1 MPPALGPS
9 VFPDAERERL
19 LALKG
24 VGPAVLLRLEQTGRA
39 PLAALVGADPVE
51 IAAEIADL
59 MRSSCWKN
67 NPHAIRA
74 IGSAIDLAN
83 LQHEEGQA

>member
-19 LALKG
+19 LALKA
-24 VGPAVLLRLEQTGRA
+24 VGPAVLLRLEQTGHA

-51 IAAEIADL
+51 IVAEIADL

-74 IGSAIDLAN
+74 IGSVIDLAN

>member
-1 MPPALGPS
+1 MSPALGPS

-24 VGPAVLLRLEQTGRA
+24 VGPAVLLRLEQTGHA

-51 IAAEIADL
+51 IVAEIADL

-74 IGSAIDLAN
+74 IGSVVDLAN
-83 LQHEEGQA
+83 QQHEEGQA

>member
-1 MPPALGPS
+1 MSQALGPA
-9 VFPDAERERL
+9 VFPDAERARL

-24 VGPAVLLRLEQTGRA
+24 VGPAVLLRLEQTGHA

-51 IAAEIADL
+51 IVAEIADL

-74 IGSAIDLAN
+74 IGSVIDLAN

>member
-1 MPPALGPS
+1 MSHIPCPA
-9 VFPDAERERL
+9 VFSDAERERL

-24 VGPAVLLRLEQTGRA
+24 VGPAVLLRLEQTGHA

-51 IAAEIADL
+51 IVAEIAYM
-59 MRSSCWKN
+59 MRTSCWKN

-74 IGSAIDLAN
+74 IGSVIDLAN
-83 LQHEEGQA
+83 LQHEERQA

>member
-1 MPPALGPS
+1 MW
-9 VFPDAERERL
+9 
-19 LALKG
+19 
-24 VGPAVLLRLEQTGRA
+24 PAVLLRLEQTGHA

-51 IAAEIADL
+51 IVAEIADL

-74 IGSAIDLAN
+74 IGSVIDLAN

>member
-1 MPPALGPS
+1 MSHVPCPS
-9 VFPDAERERL
+9 VFSDAERERL

-24 VGPAVLLRLEQTGRA
+24 VGPAVLLRLEQTGHA

-51 IAAEIADL
+51 IVAEIAYM
-59 MRSSCWKN
+59 MRTSCWKN

-74 IGSAIDLAN
+74 IGSVIDLAN
-83 LQHEEGQA
+83 LQHEERQA

>member
-1 MPPALGPS
+1 MSHIPCPA
-9 VFPDAERERL
+9 VFSNAERERL

-24 VGPAVLLRLEQTGRA
+24 VGPAVLLRLEQTGHA

-51 IAAEIADL
+51 IVAEIAYM
-59 MRSSCWKN
+59 MRTSCWKN

-74 IGSAIDLAN
+74 IGSVIDLAN
-83 LQHEEGQA
+83 LQHEERQA

>member
-24 VGPAVLLRLEQTGRA
+24 VGPAVLLRLEQTGHA

-51 IAAEIADL
+51 IVAEIADL

-74 IGSAIDLAN
+74 IGSVIDLAN

>member
-1 MPPALGPS
+1 MSHVPCPA
-9 VFPDAERERL
+9 VFSNAERERL

-24 VGPAVLLRLEQTGRA
+24 VGPAVLLRLEQTGHA

-51 IAAEIADL
+51 IVAEIAYM
-59 MRSSCWKN
+59 MRTSCWKN

-74 IGSAIDLAN
+74 IGSVIDMAN
-83 LQHEEGQA
+83 LQHEERQA

>member
-1 MPPALGPS
+1 MSQPVSSA

-24 VGPAVLLRLEQTGRA
+24 VGPAVVQRLEQTGYV
-39 PLAALVGADPVE
+39 PLSALAGQDPAGIV
-51 IAAEIADL
+51 AEIATM

-74 IGSAIDLAN
+74 IGAAIDLAN
-83 LQHEEGQA
+83 LQHEEDQA

>member
-1 MPPALGPS
+1 MSHVPCPA
-9 VFPDAERERL
+9 VFSDAERERL

-24 VGPAVLLRLEQTGRA
+24 VGPAVLLRLEQTGHA

-51 IAAEIADL
+51 IVAEIAYM
-59 MRSSCWKN
+59 MRTSCWKN

-74 IGSAIDLAN
+74 IGSVIDLAN
-83 LQHEEGQA
+83 LQHEERQA

>member
-1 MPPALGPS
+1 MSQALGPA
-9 VFPDAERERL
+9 VFPDAERARL

-24 VGPAVLLRLEQTGRA
+24 VGPAVLLRLEQTGHA

-51 IAAEIADL
+51 IVAEIADL

>member
-9 VFPDAERERL
+9 VFPDAERQRL

-24 VGPAVLLRLEQTGRA
+24 VWPAVLLRLEQTGHA

-51 IAAEIADL
+51 IVAEIADL

-74 IGSAIDLAN
+74 IGSVIDLAN

>member
-9 VFPDAERERL
+9 VFPDAERQRL

-24 VGPAVLLRLEQTGRA
+24 VGPAVLLRLEQTGHA

-51 IAAEIADL
+51 IVAEIADL

-74 IGSAIDLAN
+74 IGSVVDLAN

>member
-1 MPPALGPS
+1 MSRALGPA
-9 VFPDAERERL
+9 VFPDAERARL

-24 VGPAVLLRLEQTGRA
+24 VGPAVLLRLEQTGHA

-51 IAAEIADL
+51 IVAEIADL
-59 MRSSCWKN
+59 MRSSCGED

-74 IGSAIDLAN
+74 IGSVIDLAN

>member
-1 MPPALGPS
+1 MSPVA
-9 VFPDAERERL
+9 VFSAAEREQL

-24 VGPAVLLRLEQTGRA
+24 VGPAVIQRLEDTGHA
-39 PLAALVGADPVE
+39 PLAALVDADPVE
-51 IAAEIADL
+51 IVAEIAAM

-74 IGSAIDLAN
+74 IGSVIDLAN

>member
-9 VFPDAERERL
+9 VFPDAERQRL

-24 VGPAVLLRLEQTGRA
+24 VWPAVLLRLEQTGHA

-51 IAAEIADL
+51 IVAEIADL

>member
-1 MPPALGPS
+1 MSQSPGPS
-9 VFPDAERERL
+9 VFSDAERERL

-24 VGPAVLLRLEQTGRA
+24 VGPAVLLRLEQTGHA

-51 IAAEIADL
+51 IVAEIAYM
-59 MRSSCWKN
+59 MRTSCWKN

-74 IGSAIDLAN
+74 IGSVIDLAN
-83 LQHEEGQA
+83 LQHEERQA

>member
-1 MPPALGPS
+1 MSPALGPS

-24 VGPAVLLRLEQTGRA
+24 VGPAVLLRLEQTGHA

-51 IAAEIADL
+51 IVA
-59 MRSSCWKN
+59 
-67 NPHAIRA
+67 
-74 IGSAIDLAN
+74 
-83 LQHEEGQA
+83 

>member
-1 MPPALGPS
+1 MSPVA
-9 VFPDAERERL
+9 VFSAAKREQL

-24 VGPAVLLRLEQTGRA
+24 VGPAVIQRLEDTGHA
-39 PLAALVGADPVE
+39 PLAALVDADPVE
-51 IAAEIADL
+51 IVAEIAAM

-74 IGSAIDLAN
+74 ISAAIGLAN
-83 LQHEEGQA
+83 HLHEEGQA

>member
-24 VGPAVLLRLEQTGRA
+24 VGPAVLLRLEQTGHA

-51 IAAEIADL
+51 IVAEIAYM
-59 MRSSCWKN
+59 MRTSCWKN

-74 IGSAIDLAN
+74 IGSVIDLAN
-83 LQHEEGQA
+83 LQHEERQA

>member
-9 VFPDAERERL
+9 VFPDAERQRL

-24 VGPAVLLRLEQTGRA
+24 VGPAVLLRLEQTGHA

-51 IAAEIADL
+51 IVAEIADL

>member
-9 VFPDAERERL
+9 VFPDAERQRL

-24 VGPAVLLRLEQTGRA
+24 VGPAVLLRLEQTGHA

-51 IAAEIADL
+51 IVAEIADL

-74 IGSAIDLAN
+74 IGSVIDLAN

>member
-1 MPPALGPS
+1 MSQALGPA
-9 VFPDAERERL
+9 VFPDAERARL

-24 VGPAVLLRLEQTGRA
+24 VGPAVLLRLEQTGHA

-51 IAAEIADL
+51 IVAEIAYM
-59 MRSSCWKN
+59 MRTSCWKN

-74 IGSAIDLAN
+74 IGSVIDMAN
-83 LQHEEGQA
+83 LQHEERQA

>member
-1 MPPALGPS
+1 MSQALGPA
-9 VFPDAERERL
+9 VFPDAERARL

-24 VGPAVLLRLEQTGRA
+24 VGPAVLLRLEQTDHA

-51 IAAEIADL
+51 IVAQIADL
-59 MRSSCWKN
+59 MASSCWKN

-74 IGSAIDLAN
+74 IGSVIDLAN

>member
-9 VFPDAERERL
+9 VFPDAERQRL

-24 VGPAVLLRLEQTGRA
+24 VGPAVLLRLEQTGHA

-51 IAAEIADL
+51 IVAEIADL

-67 NPHAIRA
+67 NLHAIRA
-74 IGSAIDLAN
+74 IGSVIDLAN

>member
-9 VFPDAERERL
+9 VFPDAERQRL
-19 LALKG
+19 LARKG
-24 VGPAVLLRLEQTGRA
+24 VWPAVLLRLEQTGHA

-51 IAAEIADL
+51 IVAEIADL

-74 IGSAIDLAN
+74 IGSVIDLAN

>member
-1 MPPALGPS
+1 MSPALGPS
-9 VFPDAERERL
+9 VFPDAERARL

-24 VGPAVLLRLEQTGRA
+24 VGPAVLLRLEQTGHA

-51 IAAEIADL
+51 IVAEIADL